1 MASMPSATR
10 PQDDGPS
17 VASTAT
23 TDEQTVNLQVLSPSV
38 GVNRPLLFP
47 NLAANTTI
55 KQLKDKIRQALPL
68 RPADDHQRLIHRG
81 HALVREADTL
91 VDIFGAD
98 AIRTSEQQTIHLV
111 LRDMT
116 DSPSSTPNA
125 PSAPPSLAAPVPA
138 PAPARGPS
146 PTASAPP
153 THPPRPQPQQPQQ
166 PHGQPFGYQMPPGW
180 RNSMPPTSNP
190 FPQPR
195 MPSPSPSHTPEQAA
209 AFQHQHQNM
218 TQWLNSIQREA
229 MARALNQNQRTRA
242 QMGMRGVGDPNNPGN
257 TGGNNSGRASPAP
270 GHTVYREHVGPNGS
284 TYQFETVIRTVV
296 PGQQGNGGASGSMS
310 PADVQN
316 LFRNADINQA
326 TSAMASAMQRSAS
339 STSLHNRHQHGM
351 TAPMW
356 PMSQPMTGSGRGT
369 PDLSLNR
376 LSTTAAPG
384 SSQTRQ
390 GPEVYILSS
399 PEGPRAL
406 LLNNTSS
413 ETYITPRLRTQTSL
427 PHLRQAAALSSA
439 ALDAQRRPL
448 NLQPPQPFQQ
458 QAQNLA
464 PQQQPAYPAQAQG
477 QNQAQEPDP
486 AAIMAPLMHRGNPPM
501 AALPPLLMQLWP
513 QIWLLF
519 RLVLFVWFFTSP
531 NASWSRWFTIIVIA
545 VLIFLLSTGIFNGVP
560 DHVWQP
566 LGRHLENLIP
576 AEPRRRQAIAGE
588 DQQNQQPRQNPDP
601 TEMARRLV
609 AQHQGPETAA
619 AAAAAQNEESHENQ
633 DQAENLVESDAGV
646 FTSLIEN
653 LGVKDVQ
660 FEELLTLD
668 PSELLSLQPV
678 YGVIFLF
685 KYPTDQPYAT
695 PEGPRDG
702 SFDNAASENIFFAAQ
717 TIQNACATQALLSV
731 LLNKTNDVE
740 IGEKLGEF
748 REFTMVLP
756 PEFRGEAL
764 SNSDLIREVHNSF
777 ARSSPFADETD
788 KTGAE
793 AEDAF
798 HFIAYTP
805 INGTLY
811 ELDGLQPAPISHG
824 ACSSDDFATKVV
836 DVLQRRIARY
846 DTTEIRFNLLAMCRD
861 LRQRA
866 RDFGDEE
873 LLAREERKRR
883 DWMFENA
890 LRRHNFVGFAGE
902 VMKGVVRSKISEGGD
917 AAYEKWVKESLER
930 RKNAEQAMRA

>member
-1 MASMPSATR
+1 MASMPSVTR

-153 THPPRPQPQQPQQ
+153 THPPRPQPQQPQQPQQ

-339 STSLHNRHQHGM
+339 STSLHNRHQHGL

-439 ALDAQRRPL
+439 ALDAQSQLRARHHHHHHPHHHHHHHPRSQIAPQPIPQLQAQGRPL

-464 PQQQPAYPAQAQG
+464 PQQQPAHPAQAQG

-609 AQHQGPETAA
+609 AQHQGPESWLLSQVRRVERAGLLFLASIAPGVAERHIANLEAAARAERERREAEEREAEAAA
-619 AAAAAQNEESHENQ
+619 AAAAAQNEESHEDQ
-633 DQAENLVESDAGV
+633 DQAENLGEEATTSTGTEHNVEAQAEQGV
-646 FTSLIEN
+646 Q
-653 LGVKDVQ
+653 D
-660 FEELLTLD
+660 
-668 PSELLSLQPV
+668 
-678 YGVIFLF
+678 
-685 KYPTDQPYAT
+685 
-695 PEGPRDG
+695 
-702 SFDNAASENIFFAAQ
+702 DN
-717 TIQNACATQALLSV
+717 
-731 LLNKTNDVE
+731 
-740 IGEKLGEF
+740 
-748 REFTMVLP
+748 
-756 PEFRGEAL
+756 
-764 SNSDLIREVHNSF
+764 
-777 ARSSPFADETD
+777 
-788 KTGAE
+788 
-793 AEDAF
+793 
-798 HFIAYTP
+798 
-805 INGTLY
+805 
-811 ELDGLQPAPISHG
+811 
-824 ACSSDDFATKVV
+824 
-836 DVLQRRIARY
+836 QRN
-846 DTTEIRFNLLAMCRD
+846 EP
-861 LRQRA
+861 
-866 RDFGDEE
+866 
-873 LLAREERKRR
+873 AREQ
-883 DWMFENA
+883 
-890 LRRHNFVGFAGE
+890 L
-902 VMKGVVRSKISEGGD
+902 IP
-917 AAYEKWVKESLER
+917 L
-930 RKNAEQAMRA
+930 

>member
-10 PQDDGPS
+10 HQDDGPS
-17 VASTAT
+17 VASAAT
-23 TDEQTVNLQVLSPSV
+23 TDEQTVNLQVVSPSV

-98 AIRTSEQQTIHLV
+98 AVRTSEQQTIHLV
-111 LRDMT
+111 LRDLN
-116 DSPSSTPNA
+116 DGSPSTSNA

-138 PAPARGPS
+138 PTPARGSS

-153 THPPRPQPQQPQQ
+153 THPPRPLPQQAP
-166 PHGQPFGYQMPPGW
+166 GQALGYQMPPGW

-257 TGGNNSGRASPAP
+257 TGGNSSGRASPAP
-270 GHTVYREHVGPNGS
+270 GHTVYREHIGPNGS
-284 TYQFETVIRTVV
+284 TYQFETVIRTMV

-339 STSLHNRHQHGM
+339 STSLHNRPQHGL

-369 PDLSLNR
+369 PDSSLNR
-376 LSTTAAPG
+376 LSTAAAPG

-439 ALDAQRRPL
+439 ALDAQSQLRARHHHHHHHPHHHHHHPRSQIGPQPIPQLQAQGRLL
-448 NLQPPQPFQQ
+448 NVQPPQPFQQ

-464 PQQQPAYPAQAQG
+464 PQQQPAYPAQDQAQA

-609 AQHQGPETAA
+609 AQHQGPESWLLSQVRRVERAGLLFLASIAPGVAERHIANLEAA
-619 AAAAAQNEESHENQ
+619 ARAERERREAEERAAEAAAAAQNEESLENQ
-633 DQAENLVESDAGV
+633 DQAENPGEEATTSTGTEHNVETQAEQGV
-646 FTSLIEN
+646 EDDNQRNEPAREQLIE
-653 LGVKDVQ
+653 L
-660 FEELLTLD
+660 
-668 PSELLSLQPV
+668 
-678 YGVIFLF
+678 
-685 KYPTDQPYAT
+685 
-695 PEGPRDG
+695 
-702 SFDNAASENIFFAAQ
+702 
-717 TIQNACATQALLSV
+717 
-731 LLNKTNDVE
+731 
-740 IGEKLGEF
+740 
-748 REFTMVLP
+748 
-756 PEFRGEAL
+756 
-764 SNSDLIREVHNSF
+764 
-777 ARSSPFADETD
+777 
-788 KTGAE
+788 
-793 AEDAF
+793 
-798 HFIAYTP
+798 
-805 INGTLY
+805 
-811 ELDGLQPAPISHG
+811 
-824 ACSSDDFATKVV
+824 
-836 DVLQRRIARY
+836 
-846 DTTEIRFNLLAMCRD
+846 
-861 LRQRA
+861 
-866 RDFGDEE
+866 
-873 LLAREERKRR
+873 
-883 DWMFENA
+883 
-890 LRRHNFVGFAGE
+890 
-902 VMKGVVRSKISEGGD
+902 
-917 AAYEKWVKESLER
+917 
-930 RKNAEQAMRA
+930 